1 MIYYYICK
9 QLEYRINCML
19 LNLQRVKG
27 KSMMCLNKQQENI
40 CLATAQNLTSNIKI
54 WSVII
59 AILIT
64 MTNKGAM
71 HIIADIIK
79 HMMHYLRTLSQ
90 SSIFGPN
97 DINYIL
103 LYKWTYLEI

>member
-1 MIYYYICK
+1 
-9 QLEYRINCML
+9 ML
-19 LNLQRVKG
+19 LNLQRVNYNN
-27 KSMMCLNKQQENI
+27 MMCLNKQQENI

-79 HMMHYLRTLSQ
+79 HMMHYHRTHLVNGSY
-90 SSIFGPN
+90 GPN
-97 DINYIL
+97 DKIIYYYINVI
-103 LYKWTYLEI
+103 